1 MGEDKF
7 GEIIE
12 FIPKRYE
19 EGDGRDFVGEDGGI
33 IIDFA
38 EGKKKIETYRQI
50 ERMYAEE
57 EKVSVKEL
65 AATYKN
71 KGLDLEKV
79 LNKMTDFVLKELSTE
94 RPHNLSIYQFVVL
107 LTHEE
112 LKAKGIVAMDLSF
125 FTEPITRVLKKIEAE
140 RNEK

>member
-1 MGEDKF
+1 MMQMKVMRTVKTMRKF
-7 GEIIE
+7 MRAIGNI
-12 FIPKRYE
+12 FIAIYR
-19 EGDGRDFVGEDGGI
+19 
-33 IIDFA
+33 IIDKLIVTPISKLVYNFNT
-38 EGKKKIETYRQI
+38 II
-50 ERMYAEE
+50 
-57 EKVSVKEL
+57 
-65 AATYKN
+65 
-71 KGLDLEKV
+71 KGSNFSLEKV